1 MLSLCTADWAVDRS
15 NLESSST
22 PKPIAFLPKSHSELV
37 YINSSLDALRGQDAE
52 AYQMIERQQ
61 PDVDIPFIHEMKG
74 MYIGLWYFLF
84 PTNRTKTGDPST
96 PPASGAIVFTNCIIF
111 D

>member
-1 MLSLCTADWAVDRS
+1 MRHLRNTDSDNCSLLYLLGV
-15 NLESSST
+15 L
-22 PKPIAFLPKSHSELV
+22 
-37 YINSSLDALRGQDAE
+37 
-52 AYQMIERQQ
+52 MIERQQ